1 MIDPEHVV
9 RTFMELARIDS
20 PSGHEDAIAT
30 ELEGRFRRLGFD
42 VRRDP
47 YGNLIAS
54 EPGDSPLILS
64 AHMDT
69 VEPGRGIVPKLDGD
83 RIVSDGTTILGGDCK
98 AGITAILEG
107 LQSIAQDGIARIPVE
122 VVLTRDEERGL
133 IGAKRLDFEGL
144 RGREAVVFDGEGSV
158 RNITSSSPTYLS
170 FDIDIVGRAAHAGV
184 EPEKG
189 LSAIRIAAEV
199 VSRLPQGRLDD
210 ATTFNVGMISGGSV
224 RNAVPEHSRIRG
236 EARSR
241 DQATLGA
248 LRTLI
253 EGIVSDAR
261 GEHPDARLTLTFEV
275 EFETYEIDPEAPNV
289 RRVTEALLRL
299 GLGPLLSPSGGGTD
313 GNVFRSHGIA
323 AVVVGVAAHDA
334 HTVRE
339 YVVRSEL
346 VQAAEF
352 CGALL
357 VTSR

>member
-1 MIDPEHVV
+1 MIDPERVV
-9 RTFMELARIDS
+9 RTFMELVRIDS

-30 ELEGRFRRLGFD
+30 ELEGRFRSLGFD
-42 VRRDP
+42 VRRDA
-47 YGNLIAS
+47 YGNLIAI
-54 EPGDSPLILS
+54 EPGDAPLLLS

-69 VEPGRGIVPKLDGD
+69 VEPGRGILPAVEGD
-83 RIVSDGTTILGGDCK
+83 RIVSDGSTILGGDCK

-107 LQSIAQDGIARIPVE
+107 LQSIAEDGIPRIPVE

-133 IGAKRLDFEGL
+133 IGAKRLDFPTL
-144 RGREAVVFDGEGSV
+144 RGREAIVFDGEGAV
-158 RNITSSSPTYLS
+158 RHITASSPTYLS
-170 FDIDIVGRAAHAGV
+170 FDVDIMGRAAHAGV

-189 LSAIRIAAEV
+189 LSAIRMAAEI

-224 RNAVPEHSRIRG
+224 RNAVPERSRISG

-253 EGIVSDAR
+253 EGIVGDAR
-261 GEHPDARLTLTFEV
+261 VEHPDGHIELTFEL
-275 EFETYEIDPEAPNV
+275 EFEAYEIDPEAPNV
-289 RRVTEALLRL
+289 RRVIDALQRM
-299 GLGPLLSPSGGGTD
+299 GLEPLLSPSGGGTD
-313 GNVFRSHGIA
+313 GNVFLSHGIA
-323 AVVVGVAAHDA
+323 AVVVGVAAHAA

-352 CGALL
+352 CRALL
-357 VTSR
+357 ITSR